1 MKDYRGFTLV
11 EMLMVILVV
20 AILAG
25 IGISQFV
32 DFAGDAKQA
41 VTKDRLNQIK
51 TAIVGD
57 PRLVSG
63 GVYTQ
68 PGFLGHC
75 GAVPSVLDDL
85 VSMPASGNCAIPY
98 DPMTRVGWR
107 GPYLSTSSGD
117 WNLDAWGTLIQYDSL
132 FRTLTS
138 CGPNLG
144 CGDVDDISVSF

>member
-107 GPYLSTSSGD
+107 GPYLSTASGD